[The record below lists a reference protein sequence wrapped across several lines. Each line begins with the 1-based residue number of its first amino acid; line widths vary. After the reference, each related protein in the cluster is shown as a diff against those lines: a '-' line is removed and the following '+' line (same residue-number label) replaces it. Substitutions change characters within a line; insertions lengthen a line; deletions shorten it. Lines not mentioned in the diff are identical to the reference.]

1 MSRKP
6 ETLRAAQHQVIGCC
20 WKGYGDNMK
29 LIDLT
34 GQRFGRLV
42 VVERAESKGKRTMW
56 KCLCDCGNTKVVE
69 AGNLKTGHTTSC
81 GCVWQEV
88 VPETN
93 RNINRRHGMS
103 QTKLHKAWANMR
115 YRCFNPRCKYYDNYG
130 GRGITIC
137 DEWNEFESFMEWS
150 LNNGFADGMSLD
162 RIDVN
167 GNYEPGN
174 CRWVSWEVQENN
186 KRNNSYL
193 TLNGQ
198 THTISEW
205 SRITGLKD
213 STIRERIKRGWTVED
228 ALTKKPIEK

>member
-1 MSRKP
+1 
-6 ETLRAAQHQVIGCC
+6 
-20 WKGYGDNMK
+20 MK

-56 KCLCDCGNTKVVE
+56 KCLCDCGNTKVVG
-69 AGNLKTGHTTSC
+69 AGNLKNGHTTSC
-81 GCVWQEV
+81 GCVWHEV
-88 VPETN
+88 VPEVN
-93 RNINRRHGMS
+93 RSINTRHGMS

-115 YRCFNPRCKYYDNYG
+115 YRCFNPRCKCYDNYG

-137 DEWNEFESFMEWS
+137 DKWNEFEPFMEWA

-167 GNYEPGN
+167 GNYEPSN

-186 KRNNSYL
+186 KRNSSYL

-198 THTISEW
+198 TYTISEW
-205 SRITGLKD
+205 ARITGLKD